1 MVSKKR
7 QVLTSSSILFVS
19 SIIHASSVSRCKANS
34 LSLFG
39 LSKLNYNVC
48 NTVNSSNRPLRSSGR
63 VARGCFALAPA
74 GPHNCYELVNS
85 FSTPFLL
92 PLVQSSVPTHY
103 LIDILNY
110 NYKFKSLL
118 FKVSLYGVFKNT
130 YSSKDS
136 FILCLI

>member
-48 NTVNSSNRPLRSSGR
+48 NTVYSSKSPLRISGR

-110 NYKFKSLL
+110 KILL
-118 FKVSLYGVFKNT
+118 FNVSLLYGVFKNT